1 LEGREERRQED
12 IRNALK
18 MKEQWEREKEQK
30 TKQE

>member
-18 MKEQWEREKEQK
+18 MKEQWEKEKEQR